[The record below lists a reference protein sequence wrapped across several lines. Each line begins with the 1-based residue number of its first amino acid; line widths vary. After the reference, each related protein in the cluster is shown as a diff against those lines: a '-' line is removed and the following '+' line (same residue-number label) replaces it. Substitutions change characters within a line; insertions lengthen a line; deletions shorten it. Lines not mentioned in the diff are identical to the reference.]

1 MPNSIYHGWPLL
13 HFYFIHVTVWNLGFS
28 VSFLLS
34 LSYQAVSIACYFAV
48 FHYSV
53 FFVVAINL
61 EQTKTSQDATQA
73 EIKYQKLLHGLRTA
87 GSAVKAYISGMYY
100 KQDVCWKQSRPII
113 I

>member
-1 MPNSIYHGWPLL
+1 MQQVNLCNFNAEACQTAL
-13 HFYFIHVTVWNLGFS
+13 HFFYLRLLYGILVLQKYI
-28 VSFLLS
+28 SFEHNFKTAT
-34 LSYQAVSIACYFAV
+34 Q

-87 GSAVKAYISGMYY
+87 DSAVKAYISGMYY
-100 KQDVCWKQSRPII
+100 KQDVC
-113 I
+113 